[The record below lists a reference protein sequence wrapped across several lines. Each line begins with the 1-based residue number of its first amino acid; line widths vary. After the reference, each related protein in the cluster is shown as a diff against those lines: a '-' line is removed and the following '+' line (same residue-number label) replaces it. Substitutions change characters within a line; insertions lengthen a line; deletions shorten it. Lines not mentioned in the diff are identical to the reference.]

1 MSLYGVFET
10 DLDMEAAGVWLDYG
24 DFRIRIASAGQG
36 NKNYVRYAEKKLK
49 PIRRAVEAGAIS
61 NDRSQAVMAD
71 IYAKTVILD
80 WETNGKKG
88 IEARNGKILPFNI
101 ENVEK
106 TLLNLPR
113 LFMDLQEQAG
123 SLATFR
129 KEEMET
135 ETKNSQSS

>member
-10 DLDMEAAGVWLDYG
+10 DLDMEASGVWIDYG

-49 PIRRAVEAGAIS
+49 PVRRAIEAGAMS
-61 NDRSQAVMAD
+61 NDRSQGIMAD
-71 IYAKTVILD
+71 IYAKTVVLD
-80 WETNGKKG
+80 WETDGKKG
-88 IEARNGKILPFNI
+88 IEARNGKLLPFSI

-106 TLLNLPR
+106 TLINLPR

-123 SLATFR
+123 SLGNFR
-129 KEEMET
+129 KEEQE
-135 ETKNSQSS
+135 EEVKNSPSS